1 MLMNKDTMS
10 THKKIRISH
19 TKNEKTSRSK
29 VRDRMKF
36 RPGKATQLE
45 TNNKLYHMPKLQ
57 LTEKGSKKDI

>member
-1 MLMNKDTMS
+1 MNKDTMS

-29 VRDRMKF
+29 VRDSMKF

-45 TNNKLYHMPKLQ
+45 TNKKLYHMPKSQ
-57 LTEKGSKKDI
+57 LTEKGSKRDI